1 MIKVYF
7 YGTINANKESLFLRM
22 YGTTSFFSIIF
33 CVVIYLYTVYE
44 MMLKVNF
51 YFKCEKG

>member
-1 MIKVYF
+1 
-7 YGTINANKESLFLRM
+7 M
-22 YGTTSFFSIIF
+22 YGTTSFFSMIF

-44 MMLKVNF
+44 IMLKVNF